1 MEPKPKPYADVWGDT
16 VDLRHLSIAI
26 VIGIA
31 VSLTF
36 YLVGLK
42 LIVRSFPKI
51 PQNLTQ
57 AYALLIGILGCLVS
71 AVVSTKLFPPKRTL
85 RESQFNAQE
94 REAALSELQID
105 WEREREELKTLSPQI
120 VAEMKELQ
128 IYEIFAEPKTQA
140 TGKAGS

>member
-16 VDLRHLSIAI
+16 VDLRHLSIGI

-42 LIVRSFPKI
+42 FIVRSFPKI

>member
-1 MEPKPKPYADVWGDT
+1 MEPKPKPYAEVWGDT
-16 VDLRHLSIAI
+16 VDLRHLSIGI

-42 LIVRSFPKI
+42 FIVRSFPKI

>member
-1 MEPKPKPYADVWGDT
+1 MEPKPYAEVWGDT

-42 LIVRSFPKI
+42 FILRSLPKT
-51 PQNLTQ
+51 PQSLTQ

-85 RESQFNAQE
+85 RENQFNAQE

-105 WEREREELKTLSPQI
+105 WEKEREELKTLSPQI

-128 IYEIFAEPKTQA
+128 IYEIFAEPKPKT

>member
-42 LIVRSFPKI
+42 FILRSLPKT
-51 PQNLTQ
+51 PQSLTQ

>member
-42 LIVRSFPKI
+42 FILRSLPKT
-51 PQNLTQ
+51 PHSLTQ

>member
-1 MEPKPKPYADVWGDT
+1 MEPKPKPYAEVWGDT
-16 VDLRHLSIAI
+16 VDLRHLSIGI

-42 LIVRSFPKI
+42 FIVRSFPKI

-71 AVVSTKLFPPKRTL
+71 AVVSTKLFPPKQTL

>member
-1 MEPKPKPYADVWGDT
+1 MEPKPYADVWGDT
-16 VDLRHLSIAI
+16 VDLRHLSMGI

-42 LIVRSFPKI
+42 FIVRSFPKI